1 MQKKDKILITGSA
14 GFMGCHLFDQL
25 LDEGHNVY
33 GVDNLSGGFLKN
45 VSNKERFTQLDLKDR
60 QKVADYINILKP
72 DIIFHLAADA
82 TEGRS
87 QFTPFSALD
96 NNLVAYL
103 NLLIPAI
110 KNGLKK
116 MILTSSMSVYGAQQT
131 PFLESMTPHPE
142 DIYAM
147 AKSGMET
154 STKVMSEVYGF
165 KYVIIRPHNVY
176 GPKQNL
182 IDPYRNVI
190 GIFMNRL
197 LNGKHFFIYGD
208 GEQKRAF
215 SYIDDVTPAMIKS
228 AFSEKC
234 EGRIINI
241 GGDEPVT
248 LNELS
253 DVVLKSFFSSD
264 DIPKEFNPV
273 HMEDRPQEVKYAF
286 SSHKVAEDLLNFKN
300 KTNLKEGILKMIEWV
315 KTIGPQDFKYIQD
328 FDLDHSKLPKTW
340 KNKLM

>member
-1 MQKKDKILITGSA
+1 MNKEDKILITGSA
-14 GFMGCHLFDQL
+14 GFMGCHISDQL
-25 LDEGHNVY
+25 LEQGYDVY
-33 GVDNLSGGFLKN
+33 GIDDLSGGFLEN
-45 VSNKERFTQLDLKDR
+45 VSDKERFTQLDLKDR
-60 QKVADYINILKP
+60 QKVADYINNLKP

-96 NNLVAYL
+96 NNLVAYM

-116 MILTSSMSVYGAQQT
+116 IILTSSMSVYGAQQT
-131 PFLESMTPHPE
+131 PFSEDMTSQPE

-154 STKVMSEVYGF
+154 STRVMSEVYGF
-165 KYVIIRPHNVY
+165 KYTIIRPHNVY
-176 GPKQNL
+176 GNKQNL

-197 LNGKHFFIYGD
+197 LNEKHFFIYGD

-234 EGRIINI
+234 DGKIINI
-241 GGDEPVT
+241 GGDEAIT

-253 DVVLKSFFSSD
+253 DIVLESFFGSK
-264 DIPKEFNPV
+264 DIPEEFKPV
-273 HMEDRPQEVKYAF
+273 YMEDRPQEVKDAF
-286 SSHKVAEDLLNFKN
+286 SSHKVAEELLDFKN
-300 KTNLKEGILKMIEWV
+300 KTNLREGIVKMTEWV
-315 KTIGPQDFKYIQD
+315 KTIGPQDFKYIQK
-328 FDLDHSKLPKTW
+328 FDLDHPKLPKTW
-340 KNKLM
+340 KNKLI